1 MEILKLMLY
10 RLLQIKLLF
19 NLFQSI
25 SRRIQALYFVVSD
38 SFAIKAQAA
47 KISKSSLYFLLQIA
61 SWWCWI
67 YSTVGQSLNRW

>member
-1 MEILKLMLY
+1 MANENGNFKMNVLY

-25 SRRIQALYFVVSD
+25 SRRIQALYFVVFD

-47 KISKSSLYFLLQIA
+47 
-61 SWWCWI
+61 
-67 YSTVGQSLNRW
+67 